1 MDNYTKVYVKTYGSA
16 PSKNIYIYNG
26 GLTYNKWKGVI
37 PDPNRTNYPININS
51 NVATSSCPQL
61 NGVNNTNPRAFR
73 GLSSYSPNNTDTG
86 TTNKITGRYSG
97 LYTTAR
103 GSGIGRTGSLNPI
116 KHWRK
121 QLQPSQ
127 GYITG
132 KPSLNSIMWQPGG
145 ATVLKMI
152 DCANGS
158 YGVLSS
164 YLNEGFVDISNCVCA
179 SEVIRNE
186 MSNFQPVILNNPQRI
201 TRPKSSQT
209 LIKKNYYTTSKSYL
223 KSRAKLYIQN
233 QTISKIGDNNL
244 NQLAPPS
251 NNNWVYPENSQ
262 TQGTQ
267 VYNTTFFADNLN
279 NDTCRKK
286 VIFKPNNPF
295 FAVQGAVDSST
306 KIVQSKYEAINKN
319 NYNFNLYSPNEIGV
333 GLNVYSI
340 AGDKTSPI
348 VSLPGSRPVKY
359 RGDSYRNAAPYF
371 IKSKYQAINACAP
384 RQYHT
389 STTIRAKINSI
400 GHRMPSGGTGIITTC
415 FYNPVK

>member
-16 PSKNIYIYNG
+16 PSKNSYVYNG
-26 GLTYNKWKGVI
+26 GLSYNKWKGVT
-37 PDPNRTNYPININS
+37 PDANRTNYPITINS

-61 NGVNNTNPRAFR
+61 NGVNSTSTNPRAFR
-73 GLSSYSPNNTDTG
+73 GLSSYAPNSGGASTA
-86 TTNKITGRYSG
+86 NKIIGRYNG

-103 GSGIGRTGSLNPI
+103 GNGIGRSGSLNPI

-127 GYITG
+127 GHISG
-132 KPSLNSIMWQPGG
+132 KPTLNSILWQPGG
-145 ATVLKMI
+145 TTVLKNTN
-152 DCANGS
+152 CTNGN
-158 YGVLSS
+158 YGVLTS
-164 YLNEGFVDISNCVCA
+164 YLNEGVELCTA
-179 SEVIRNE
+179 QVIRNE
-186 MSNFQPVILNNPQRI
+186 LSQFQPVIINNPQRI

-233 QTISKIGDNNL
+233 QTISKIGDNGL

-262 TQGTQ
+262 IQGTQ
-267 VYNTTFFADNLN
+267 VYNSTFFADNLN
-279 NDTCRKK
+279 NTSCRKK

-306 KIVQSKYEAINKN
+306 KTVQSKYEAINKN
-319 NYNFNLYSPNEIGV
+319 NYNFNLDLPNQIGV

-340 AGDKTSPI
+340 AGDKTSQI
-348 VSLPGSRPVKY
+348 VNLPGSRPVKY
-359 RGDSYRNAAPYF
+359 RGDSYGNAALYF
-371 IKSKYQAINACAP
+371 IKSKYQIINACAP
-384 RQYHT
+384 GQTRT

-415 FYNPVK
+415 FYNPLK

>member
-16 PSKNIYIYNG
+16 PAKNSYVFNG
-26 GLTYNKWKGVI
+26 GLSYNKWKGTT
-37 PDPNRTNYPININS
+37 PDANRTTYPININS
-51 NVATSSCPQL
+51 NVATSSRPQL
-61 NGVNNTNPRAFR
+61 NGANNTATNPRAFR
-73 GLSSYSPNNTDTG
+73 GLSSYPPNSG
-86 TTNKITGRYSG
+86 GANKIIGRYNG

-103 GSGIGRTGSLNPI
+103 GNGIGRSGSLNPI

-127 GYITG
+127 GHISG
-132 KPSLNSIMWQPGG
+132 KPTLNSIMWQPGG
-145 ATVLKMI
+145 TTVLKNTN
-152 DCANGS
+152 CTNGS

-164 YLNEGFVDISNCVCA
+164 YLNEGVELCTA
-179 SEVIRNE
+179 QVIRNE
-186 MSNFQPVILNNPQRI
+186 LSNFQPVIINNPQRI

-233 QTISKIGDNNL
+233 QTISKIGDNGL

-279 NDTCRKK
+279 NNTCRKK

-295 FAVQGAVDSST
+295 FAIQGAVDSST
-306 KIVQSKYEAINKN
+306 KIVKSKYEAINKN
-319 NYNFNLYSPNEIGV
+319 NYNFNLNVPNQIDL

-348 VSLPGSRPVKY
+348 VRLPGSRPVKY
-359 RGDSYRNAAPYF
+359 KGDSYGNAAPYF

-384 RQYHT
+384 GQART

-400 GHRMPSGGTGIITTC
+400 GHRMPSGGTGLITTC

>member
-16 PSKNIYIYNG
+16 PSKNSYVFNG
-26 GLTYNKWKGVI
+26 GLSYNKWKGTT
-37 PDPNRTNYPININS
+37 PDANRTTYPININS
-51 NVATSSCPQL
+51 NAATSSCPQL
-61 NGVNNTNPRAFR
+61 NGANNTPTNPRAFR
-73 GLSSYSPNNTDTG
+73 GLSSYPPNSG
-86 TTNKITGRYSG
+86 GAGAGANKIIGRYNG

-103 GSGIGRTGSLNPI
+103 GNGIGRSGSLNPI

-127 GYITG
+127 GHITG
-132 KPSLNSIMWQPGG
+132 KPTLNSIMWQPGG
-145 ATVLKMI
+145 TTVLKNTN
-152 DCANGS
+152 CTNGS

-164 YLNEGFVDISNCVCA
+164 YLNEGVELCTA
-179 SEVIRNE
+179 QVIRNE
-186 MSNFQPVILNNPQRI
+186 LSNFQPVIINNPQRI

-233 QTISKIGDNNL
+233 QTISKIGDNGL

-251 NNNWVYPENSQ
+251 NNNWVYPENSP

-295 FAVQGAVDSST
+295 FAIQGAVDSST

-319 NYNFNLYSPNEIGV
+319 NYNFNLNVPNQIGL

-348 VSLPGSRPVKY
+348 VRLPGSRPVKY
-359 RGDSYRNAAPYF
+359 RGDSYGNAAPYF

-384 RQYHT
+384 GQART

-400 GHRMPSGGTGIITTC
+400 GHRMPSGGTGLITTC

>member
-1 MDNYTKVYVKTYGSA
+1 MDNYSKVYVKTYGSA
-16 PSKNIYIYNG
+16 PSKNRYVPTG
-26 GLTYNKWKGVI
+26 GLTYNKWKGI
-37 PDPNRTNYPININS
+37 TPDSYKTAYPINISS
-51 NVATSSCPQL
+51 NVPTCSCPQI
-61 NGVNNTNPRAFR
+61 NGLPTIYIRAFR
-73 GLSSYSPNNTDTG
+73 GLPSYKSGETPNA
-86 TTNKITGRYSG
+86 IIGRYSG

-103 GSGIGRTGSLNPI
+103 GRGIGRSGSLNPI

-127 GYITG
+127 GHITG

-145 ATVLKMI
+145 TNVLKTI
-152 DCANGS
+152 DCATGS
-158 YGVLSS
+158 YGVLST
-164 YLNEGFVDISNCVCA
+164 YLIEGFVDISNCVCT

-186 MSNFQPVILNNPQRI
+186 LSNFQPVILNNPQRI

-233 QTISKIGDNNL
+233 QTISKIGDNGL
-244 NQLAPPS
+244 NPSAPPS
-251 NNNWVYPENSQ
+251 NTNWVYPENSL

-267 VYNTTFFADNLN
+267 VYNTTFLADNLN

-295 FAVQGAVDSST
+295 FGVQGAVDSST
-306 KIVQSKYEAINKN
+306 KVNQRKYEAITKN
-319 NYNFNLYSPNEIGV
+319 NYNFNLDSPNEIGV

-348 VSLPGSRPVKY
+348 VRLPGSRPVKY
-359 RGDSYRNAAPYF
+359 RGDSYGNAAPYF
-371 IKSKYQAINACAP
+371 IKSKYQAINACAAG
-384 RQYHT
+384 QHHT
-389 STTIRAKINSI
+389 STALRAKLNSI
-400 GHRMPSGGTGIITTC
+400 GNRMPSGGTGIITTC
-415 FYNPVK
+415 FYNPIK

>member
-16 PSKNIYIYNG
+16 PSKNSYVFNG
-26 GLTYNKWKGVI
+26 GLSYNKWKGTT
-37 PDPNRTNYPININS
+37 PNSNRTTYPININS
-51 NVATSSCPQL
+51 NAATSSCPQL
-61 NGVNNTNPRAFR
+61 NGANSTATNPRAFR
-73 GLSSYSPNNTDTG
+73 GLSSYPPNSGGAGTG
-86 TTNKITGRYSG
+86 ANKIIGRYNG

-103 GSGIGRTGSLNPI
+103 GNGIGRSGSLNPI

-127 GYITG
+127 GHITG
-132 KPSLNSIMWQPGG
+132 KPTLNSIMWQPGG
-145 ATVLKMI
+145 TTVLKNTN
-152 DCANGS
+152 CTNGS

-164 YLNEGFVDISNCVCA
+164 YLNEGVELCTA
-179 SEVIRNE
+179 QVIRNE
-186 MSNFQPVILNNPQRI
+186 LSNFQPVIINNPQRI

-233 QTISKIGDNNL
+233 QTLSKIGDNGL
-244 NQLAPPS
+244 NQLAPPA

-319 NYNFNLYSPNEIGV
+319 NYNFNLNVPNQIGL

-348 VSLPGSRPVKY
+348 VRLPGSRPVKY
-359 RGDSYRNAAPYF
+359 RGDSYGNAAPYF

-384 RQYHT
+384 GQART

-400 GHRMPSGGTGIITTC
+400 GHRMPSGGAGLITTC

>member
-16 PSKNIYIYNG
+16 PSKNSYVFNG
-26 GLTYNKWKGVI
+26 GLSYNKWKGTT
-37 PDPNRTNYPININS
+37 PNSNRTTYPININS
-51 NVATSSCPQL
+51 NAATSSCPQL
-61 NGVNNTNPRAFR
+61 NGANSTATNPRAFR
-73 GLSSYSPNNTDTG
+73 GLSSYPPNSG
-86 TTNKITGRYSG
+86 GAGANKIIGRYNG

-103 GSGIGRTGSLNPI
+103 GNGIGRSGSLNPI

-127 GYITG
+127 GHITG
-132 KPSLNSIMWQPGG
+132 KPTLNSIMWQPGG
-145 ATVLKMI
+145 TTVLKNTN
-152 DCANGS
+152 CTNGS

-164 YLNEGFVDISNCVCA
+164 YLNEGVELCTA
-179 SEVIRNE
+179 QVIRNE
-186 MSNFQPVILNNPQRI
+186 LSNFQPVIINNPQRI

-209 LIKKNYYTTSKSYL
+209 LIKKNYYTTIKSYL

-233 QTISKIGDNNL
+233 QTISKIGDNGL
-244 NQLAPPS
+244 NQLAPPA

-279 NDTCRKK
+279 NNSCRKK

-319 NYNFNLYSPNEIGV
+319 NYNFNLNVPNQIGL

-348 VSLPGSRPVKY
+348 VRLPGSRPVKY
-359 RGDSYRNAAPYF
+359 RGDSYGNAAPYF

-384 RQYHT
+384 GQSRT
-389 STTIRAKINSI
+389 STNIRAKINSI

>member
-16 PSKNIYIYNG
+16 PSKNSYVFKG
-26 GLTYNKWKGVI
+26 GLTYNKWKGTT
-37 PDPNRTNYPININS
+37 PDANRTTYPININS
-51 NVATSSCPQL
+51 NVATSSRPQL
-61 NGVNNTNPRAFR
+61 NGANNTTTNPRAFR
-73 GLSSYSPNNTDTG
+73 GLSSYPPNSG
-86 TTNKITGRYSG
+86 GANKIIGRYNG

-103 GSGIGRTGSLNPI
+103 GNGIGRSGPLNPI

-127 GYITG
+127 GHISG
-132 KPSLNSIMWQPGG
+132 KPTLNSIMWQPGG
-145 ATVLKMI
+145 TTVLKNTN
-152 DCANGS
+152 CTNGN

-164 YLNEGFVDISNCVCA
+164 YLNEGLELCTA
-179 SEVIRNE
+179 QVIRNE
-186 MSNFQPVILNNPQRI
+186 LSNFQPVIINNPQRI

-233 QTISKIGDNNL
+233 QTISKIGDNGL

-267 VYNTTFFADNLN
+267 VYNTTFFVDNLN

-319 NYNFNLYSPNEIGV
+319 NYNFNLNVPNQIGL

-348 VSLPGSRPVKY
+348 VRLPGSRPVKY
-359 RGDSYRNAAPYF
+359 RGDSYGNAAPYF

-384 RQYHT
+384 GQART

-400 GHRMPSGGTGIITTC
+400 GHRMPSGGTGLITTC